1 MEGIKMGQ
9 APQQGPY
16 PMYQP
21 AYQPMHRPMS
31 ETMKSFVSDTIL
43 ALGIVLALF
52 LTWIGALI
60 WGFADDQDVRDIGT
74 LVRSFG
80 ILILT
85 VALLLGGLL
94 RSDMDKWVRWMLI
107 LSGTLILIFIGFWQ
121 GFWSAIGIDLSGLM

>member
-1 MEGIKMGQ
+1 
-9 APQQGPY
+9 
-16 PMYQP
+16 MYQP